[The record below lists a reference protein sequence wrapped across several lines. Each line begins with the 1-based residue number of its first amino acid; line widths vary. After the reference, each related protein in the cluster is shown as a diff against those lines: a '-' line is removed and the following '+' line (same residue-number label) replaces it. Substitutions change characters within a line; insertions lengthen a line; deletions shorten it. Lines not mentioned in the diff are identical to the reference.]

1 MPRSKSE
8 ERERKRLYRQNRT
21 AEQTALAQE
30 KDRNKKKEEW
40 NRKTI
45 EEREEDNEKK
55 RVRMSLLRAGKS
67 TEVRSYER
75 IVDRQEKR
83 IMRKGLSGKEH
94 LERNLKAKKGM
105 SLLKSE
111 GRLRKFARREPGM
124 KIAKIDE
131 LLEWKQFMKTNK
143 KHKEL
148 LSKNQPDIVARINEN
163 ARLEKERKQQT
174 EKNCDQG
181 EWEYNGE
188 SGEYS
193 WTGNVEPEY
202 DQEYDSPSFLTK
214 EGLEK
219 VRQAEKK
226 EMIEQM
232 KQRKQEIKE
241 KRQKKYEERKKAM
254 ETPVNPLP
262 KRELCKYERIRED
275 IIREREEAMEQFKF
289 FEDLEKTKMEIGL
302 YKKGSKEEK
311 K

>member
-1 MPRSKSE
+1 MPGKRSKSE

-67 TEVRSYER
+67 TEVRAYER

-131 LLEWKQFMKTNK
+131 
-143 KHKEL
+143 
-148 LSKNQPDIVARINEN
+148 R
-163 ARLEKERKQQT
+163 T
-174 EKNCDQG
+174 E
-181 EWEYNGE
+181 
-188 SGEYS
+188 
-193 WTGNVEPEY
+193 VMP
-202 DQEYDSPSFLTK
+202 
-214 EGLEK
+214 
-219 VRQAEKK
+219 
-226 EMIEQM
+226 
-232 KQRKQEIKE
+232 
-241 KRQKKYEERKKAM
+241 
-254 ETPVNPLP
+254 
-262 KRELCKYERIRED
+262 
-275 IIREREEAMEQFKF
+275 
-289 FEDLEKTKMEIGL
+289 
-302 YKKGSKEEK
+302 
-311 K
+311 